1 VSKRATPFEE
11 FIALFNRVKEE
22 AKGDPKKIA
31 TFYGQSTALRDAVD
45 ALDRFTLWSDFE
57 RRYMHG
63 PRKFHAQ
70 VPREFEPAWRDYTK
84 HWAGPMAGAWLGE
97 LGFDLKIDVSET
109 ASAPSVA
116 DEAEYD
122 EHFDPR
128 WDDGAAAIQA
138 GLDHL
143 GDKLSDYEDA
153 DFGSPGAANLCRP
166 ALEAWDYLQNTIGID
181 ISGIFHRWRTVPVMF
196 LPAHVSNRHG
206 LTEKGS
212 LFDLLDDAVRAY
224 VAGAPAASIAMCR
237 AALEMVLREH
247 YVRPTGDMS
256 LDNLIDLAARRFAF
270 LDAARLH
277 RHRKAANRIMH
288 GYTAAKK
295 LTAEDEELILDFFRN
310 LKFLIQRAPGEA
322 GE

>member
-1 VSKRATPFEE
+1 MSKRATPFEE

-22 AKGDPKKIA
+22 AKGDPRRVT
-31 TFYGQSTALRDAVD
+31 TFYGQSQVLSDAAD
-45 ALDRFTLWSDFE
+45 ALDQFLWRSDFE
-57 RRYMHG
+57 RRFMHG

-70 VPREFEPAWRDYTK
+70 VPSEFEPAWRDYSKNWT
-84 HWAGPMAGAWLGE
+84 GPIAGARLGE
-97 LGFDLKIDVSET
+97 LGFDLDKVASET
-109 ASAPSVA
+109 PSAA
-116 DEAEYD
+116 DAFDEPEYD

-128 WDDGAAAIQA
+128 WDDGAAAIQT

-153 DFGSPGAANLCRP
+153 EFGSTGAANLCRP
-166 ALEAWDYLQNTIGID
+166 ALEAWDYLQKTIGID
-181 ISGIFHRWRTVPVMF
+181 VAGIFHRWRTVPVMF

-224 VAGAPAASIAMCR
+224 VAGAPAASTAMCR
-237 AALEMVLREH
+237 AALELVLREH
-247 YVRPTGDMS
+247 YVRPTGEMS
-256 LDNLIDLAARRFAF
+256 LDNLIDLAARRFEY

-288 GYTAAKK
+288 GYVAKK
-295 LTAEDEELILDFFRN
+295 LTAEDEELILDFLRN
-310 LKFLIQRAPGEA
+310 LKFLIQRAPG
-322 GE
+322 GNVS